1 MGIHFIKSCF
11 SNVLNVQMSK
21 TFQIIETMLIF
32 QLQGIFFYFKVGGKI
47 PVIDAYFSMYLL
59 NGWNEKR

>member
-1 MGIHFIKSCF
+1 
-11 SNVLNVQMSK
+11 MSK